1 MLFATLLYAF
11 IWYSQ
16 TTTKR
21 LSVNR
26 PTSVP
31 RPVSRVTVHKI
42 VSQSLPTNKYL
53 KLPLVLCLR
62 RSGHL
67 TAVRHSCSNASQNNL
82 CNPAWWLCFRGIFL
96 LFFLSDNSPW
106 RNYPHSIAL
115 QGDLRSPLIFQEQLF
130 LFVFQRE
137 VVSGKENYLI
147 STLHMLVLSDLYIQ
161 SQKVLHVTNDFLF

>member
-16 TTTKR
+16 TSTKR

-96 LFFLSDNSPW
+96 LFFFIWQLTMTQLSTQHRSLG
-106 RNYPHSIAL
+106 RSSITLNFPRAAFPFCL
-115 QGDLRSPLIFQEQLF
+115 STRSGFWERKLPDKYAAYACIKR
-130 LFVFQRE
+130 FVYTE
-137 VVSGKENYLI
+137 SEGITCN
-147 STLHMLVLSDLYIQ
+147 
-161 SQKVLHVTNDFLF
+161 